1 MENKQYTTRELFR
14 RFAPY
19 FKKYRFTLC
28 IVYSPLLL
36 NSFLIISI
44 NVSYKYFPSP

>member
-19 FKKYRFTLC
+19 FKKY
-28 IVYSPLLL
+28 LLPCAWIC
-36 NSFLIISI
+36 S
-44 NVSYKYFPSP
+44 VQR